1 MSTRNGIGIMYYYSS
16 IWNSGSY
23 VLQVNKKIGL
33 FIKMFVCTELHKN
46 ANVLKKEEK
55 DKLMELILKIKE
67 IKKTL
72 ILSDMEEPSFEEYK
86 SYLSS
91 VYKTFD
97 EEEKNGIINL
107 STPNKLRLIADLCE
121 PLSKFNALNGSFI
134 KLQQYERYKAKKI
147 EEGLKNR
154 TPPIIQPL
162 TKFQYTPLDD
172 IKYFAVFKPELMEIG
187 NLPQNQMM
195 NNMNMNDNM
204 NNNMNYNMNNNM
216 NNNMNYSVNNNMNY
230 NINNNMN
237 MNYNQQ
243 YNMNNQHQN
252 DYPDIESIG
261 NYPNLNDL
269 KTEIDSNPLFN
280 NPFPQSSR
288 VYVNTETPNDL
299 KDELI
304 EMSDSLIEEKKNVLL
319 SKNKEVISELK
330 KNNISMAL
338 QLISNSIGILKSFPK
353 DSKSDFL

>member
-1 MSTRNGIGIMYYYSS
+1 
-16 IWNSGSY
+16 
-23 VLQVNKKIGL
+23 
-33 FIKMFVCTELHKN
+33 
-46 ANVLKKEEK
+46 
-55 DKLMELILKIKE
+55 
-67 IKKTL
+67 
-72 ILSDMEEPSFEEYK
+72 
-86 SYLSS
+86 
-91 VYKTFD
+91 
-97 EEEKNGIINL
+97 
-107 STPNKLRLIADLCE
+107 
-121 PLSKFNALNGSFI
+121 
-134 KLQQYERYKAKKI
+134 
-147 EEGLKNR
+147 
-154 TPPIIQPL
+154 
-162 TKFQYTPLDD
+162 
-172 IKYFAVFKPELMEIG
+172 
-187 NLPQNQMM
+187 MM

>member
-187 NLPQNQMM
+187 NLLQNQMM
-195 NNMNMNDNM
+195 NNMNMN
-204 NNNMNYNMNNNM
+204 
-216 NNNMNYSVNNNMNY
+216 NNMNYSINNNMNY

-304 EMSDSLIEEKKNVLL
+304 EMSDSLIEEKKNILL